1 MSACSVRYWIWE
13 SFGFG
18 FGRSP
23 KTKPFNFIVVAVE
36 ITLSSPQNGIGVEE
50 DGFNGIPLL
59 VVTVYCSSVPNGKKI
74 RETELCD
81 LPFFSLSRK
90 CHTRNSRCP
99 LRREIGQ
106 NNPHFSQKKL
116 AFLIL
121 EHFLLEFP
129 K

>member
-23 KTKPFNFIVVAVE
+23 KTKPFNFIVVGVE
-36 ITLSSPQNGIGVEE
+36 ITRSSPHNGIGVEE

-59 VVTVYCSSVPNGKKI
+59 VATVYCSSVPNGKKI

-81 LPFFSLSRK
+81 LPFFLSRENA
-90 CHTRNSRCP
+90 TP
-99 LRREIGQ
+99 EILGA
-106 NNPHFSQKKL
+106 HSVVKLVKTTLTALQKKL

-121 EHFLLEFP
+121 EHFLL
-129 K
+129 

>member
-23 KTKPFNFIVVAVE
+23 KTKPFNFIVVGVE
-36 ITLSSPQNGIGVEE
+36 ITPSSPHNGIGVEE

-59 VVTVYCSSVPNGKKI
+59 VVTVYCSSVPNGEKNTGN
-74 RETELCD
+74 RAMRS
-81 LPFFSLSRK
+81 PSFFS
-90 CHTRNSRCP
+90 
-99 LRREIGQ
+99 RENATPEILGA
-106 NNPHFSQKKL
+106 HSVVKLVKTTLTALQKKL

-121 EHFLLEFP
+121 EHFLL
-129 K
+129 